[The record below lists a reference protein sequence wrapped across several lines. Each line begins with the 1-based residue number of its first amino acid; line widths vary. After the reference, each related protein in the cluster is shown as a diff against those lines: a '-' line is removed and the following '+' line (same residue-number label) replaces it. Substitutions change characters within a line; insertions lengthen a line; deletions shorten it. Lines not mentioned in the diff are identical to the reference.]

1 MAWEVLYTDEFGEW
15 FEALAEEQQDAVI
28 ARVDL
33 LEEHGPALGRPI
45 VDTVAQSRH
54 ANMKE
59 LRVSAGGALRILFAF
74 DPARQAVLLLGGDKA
89 GQWREWYA
97 KEVPRADD
105 LFDAYLRATDQ
116 T

>member
-1 MAWEVLYTDEFGEW
+1 MVWEVLYTDEFGEW
-15 FEALAEEQQDAVI
+15 FETLAEDQQD
-28 ARVDL
+28 RVDL

-97 KEVPRADD
+97 EAVPRADD
-105 LFDAYLRATDQ
+105 LFDTYLRDTDQ